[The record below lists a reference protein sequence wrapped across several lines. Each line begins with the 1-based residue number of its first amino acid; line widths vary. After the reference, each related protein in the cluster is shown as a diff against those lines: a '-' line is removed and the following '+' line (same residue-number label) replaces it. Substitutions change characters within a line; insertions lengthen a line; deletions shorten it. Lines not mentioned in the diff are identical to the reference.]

1 MDLLLQTLVQGLLV
15 GGAYALVA
23 LGMGLTYNV
32 SGIVNF
38 AHGDYL
44 TLAMFLAFGLQAAWA
59 LDPYVSV
66 VITFPLLC
74 AAGAVT
80 YHFLLRPVA
89 RSHALVVIQLTL
101 GIAFMLQNGLLMTFG
116 GQPLR
121 TPSAFEA
128 SILVI
133 GDMLFVRAP
142 QLAAFAVSLAL
153 AAALYGVLNFTET
166 GRRIRA
172 VHQNPRAAALMGIDV
187 PRVRTLTFA
196 AGIGILALAGALL
209 LPGTTIWPTQGLRFT
224 VIALMALTL
233 GGLTDF
239 AGIYLGALVI
249 GVAEAVGTVY
259 VSGTSGM
266 ILPYA
271 IFVAT
276 LLLRPQGLFGRAP

>member
-44 TLAMFLAFGLQAAWA
+44 TLAMFLAFGLQAAWV

-74 AAGAVT
+74 AAGAAT

-101 GIAFMLQNGLLMTFG
+101 GVAFILQNGLLMSFG

-128 SILVI
+128 SILVV

-142 QLAAFAVSLAL
+142 QLAAFAASLAL
-153 AAALYGVLNFTET
+153 AAALL
-166 GRRIRA
+166 
-172 VHQNPRAAALMGIDV
+172 GIDV

>member
-1 MDLLLQTLVQGLLV
+1 
-15 GGAYALVA
+15 
-23 LGMGLTYNV
+23 
-32 SGIVNF
+32 
-38 AHGDYL
+38 
-44 TLAMFLAFGLQAAWA
+44 
-59 LDPYVSV
+59 
-66 VITFPLLC
+66 
-74 AAGAVT
+74 
-80 YHFLLRPVA
+80 
-89 RSHALVVIQLTL
+89 
-101 GIAFMLQNGLLMTFG
+101 
-116 GQPLR
+116 
-121 TPSAFEA
+121 
-128 SILVI
+128 
-133 GDMLFVRAP
+133 MLFVRAP

-153 AAALYGVLNFTET
+153 AAGLYGVLNFTET

-187 PRVRTLTFA
+187 PRVRTVTFA

>member
-44 TLAMFLAFGLQAAWA
+44 TLAMFL
-59 LDPYVSV
+59 
-66 VITFPLLC
+66 
-74 AAGAVT
+74 
-80 YHFLLRPVA
+80 
-89 RSHALVVIQLTL
+89 
-101 GIAFMLQNGLLMTFG
+101 AFMLQNGLLMTFG

-249 GVAEAVGTVY
+249 GVAEA
-259 VSGTSGM
+259 
-266 ILPYA
+266 
-271 IFVAT
+271 
-276 LLLRPQGLFGRAP
+276 GRAPLF